1 MTTTQFV
8 GLALASVHGA
18 VVVWVVW
25 AILCQPEP
33 AWPQYWNLAAITSMP
48 ASLVVLAVTRV
59 ACKAFLPRRRHF
71 TVSEL
76 ERKIEALPLQVPVRA
91 EQALAAASGSL
102 GMAKGIVAWDR
113 ARDFGN
119 FQLPLLL
126 FGVGGVLWWYFV
138 PQWLIAAYH
147 AAVKL

>member
-1 MTTTQFV
+1 VTTTQLV

-59 ACKAFLPRRRHF
+59 ACKAFLPRRRQF

-76 ERKIEALPLQVPVRA
+76 ERQIEGLPPPVPVGA
-91 EQALAAASGSL
+91 EQAFAGASVNPSIVKGS
-102 GMAKGIVAWDR
+102 VAWER
-113 ARDFGN
+113 AQDFGN

-138 PQWLIAAYH
+138 PQWIVAAYH
-147 AAVKL
+147 AAAKL